1 MKHTLKY
8 MLVLIVLASCGTS
21 EYRNSND
28 SNADSSSPSD
38 VRHADTAAGSSVGG
52 YPAAP
57 APVDSTGAQS
67 GKMSNTFRDS
77 ARPKQKK

>member
-8 MLVLIVLASCGTS
+8 IFAMIVLASCGTS

-28 SNADSSSPSD
+28 NDADSSSPSD
-38 VRHADTAAGSSVGG
+38 VRHADTAAGSSVSG
-52 YPAAP
+52 YPAPP
-57 APVDSTGAQS
+57 AAVDSTGAQS

-77 ARPKQKK
+77 VEPKQKK